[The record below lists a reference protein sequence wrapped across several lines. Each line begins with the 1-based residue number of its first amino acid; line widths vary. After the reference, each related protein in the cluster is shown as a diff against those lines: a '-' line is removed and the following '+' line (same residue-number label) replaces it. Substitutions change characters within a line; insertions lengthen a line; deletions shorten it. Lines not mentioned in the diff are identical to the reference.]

1 MNTTDL
7 VLIVLGGYF
16 IVRGLFRGL
25 SGELLSLISVIGGFY
40 CALTFYIHM
49 TKILSRALELP
60 PLVATPLAMT
70 DIFVLVYVAT
80 SVVERF
86 ARKGGPGPGC

>member
-40 CALTFYIHM
+40 CVFTFYVRNCQYAG
-49 TKILSRALELP
+49 SR
-60 PLVATPLAMT
+60 
-70 DIFVLVYVAT
+70 
-80 SVVERF
+80 
-86 ARKGGPGPGC
+86 